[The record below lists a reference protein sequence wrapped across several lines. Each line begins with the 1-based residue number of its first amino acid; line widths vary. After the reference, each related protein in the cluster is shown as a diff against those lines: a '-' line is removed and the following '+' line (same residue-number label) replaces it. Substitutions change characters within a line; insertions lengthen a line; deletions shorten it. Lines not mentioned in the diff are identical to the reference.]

1 MTILIMHAHLT
12 YEFKFSKAILNS
24 LVYTKTVRFLNN
36 HITRLIHSRGQ
47 VIDEYCCTWFMNSN
61 FSLHKAGRYWT
72 RSCIERKVCSSI
84 TILLDGFAVM
94 CSEKPDIHTYSTN
107 PRCICFIYQPTLRC
121 ICINIHLA
129 APSICHV
136 TIVYIHTRICIS

>member
-1 MTILIMHAHLT
+1 MYMHVIN
-12 YEFKFSKAILNS
+12 EFKFCKAIFIS
-24 LVYTKTVRFLNN
+24 YCTERKFIFLYNN
-36 HITRLIHSRGQ
+36 TTRWIHCRGQ
-47 VIDEYCCTWFMNSN
+47 VIDEYCCTCFMNLN
-61 FSLHKAGRYWT
+61 FSLHKANQYCT
-72 RSCIERKVCSSI
+72 HSCIERKLCSSI

-94 CSEKPDIHTYSTN
+94 CSKKPDIHTYSTN